1 MTKPHSLLELQAS
14 LAQALSS
21 LGRDELAEILT
32 AVLEAYVVERAPRF
46 DGPAGGRS
54 LADLATLPFAQLVT
68 ELQMSCAQPELAA
81 LRVEGVN
88 VQVRV
93 GGQWVPLAAPTPN
106 LAAPAVPVPVVP
118 VAIAAPRAAAA
129 APTATPTPGPIAASP
144 APSASEKAD
153 TKDSPS
159 SEAGAGDRFSLLELD

>member
-21 LGRDELAEILT
+21 LGRDELAEMLT
-32 AVLEAYVVERAPRF
+32 AVLEAYVVERTPRF

-54 LADLATLPFAQLVT
+54 LADLATLPFAQLIT
-68 ELQMSCAQPELAA
+68 ELQLACDQPELAA
-81 LRVEGVN
+81 LRVEGMN

-93 GGQWVPLAAPTPN
+93 GGQWVPLTPPTPN
-106 LAAPAVPVPVVP
+106 LAAPAAP
-118 VAIAAPRAAAA
+118 VAIAAP
-129 APTATPTPGPIAASP
+129 ATPAVPSSPIAASVPGPIAAAIATA
-144 APSASEKAD
+144 APEKND

-159 SEAGAGDRFSLLELD
+159 TGAGAGDRFSLLELD